1 MAHPLYS
8 MRWLA
13 LPLSLALLAGSGAA
27 YADRED
33 HERARKALEAGE
45 VLPLKTILER
55 VEQNFPG
62 QVMDVELER
71 ERVGGRERWIYEIKV
86 LRTGGALVKLK
97 LDARDGSVMGNTTR
111 SRAPAQDRER

>member
-1 MAHPLYS
+1 MPQLLFPL
-8 MRWLA
+8 RWIA

-45 VLPLKTILER
+45 VLPLKTILDR

-97 LDARDGSVMGNTTR
+97 LDARDGSVLVNQIRG
-111 SRAPAQDRER
+111 RAPAPER

>member
-55 VEQNFPG
+55 VERDFPG

-86 LRTGGALVKLK
+86 LRIGGALVKLK
-97 LDARDGSVMGNTTR
+97 FDARDGSVLVNQIRG
-111 SRAPAQDRER
+111 RAPTPAAER